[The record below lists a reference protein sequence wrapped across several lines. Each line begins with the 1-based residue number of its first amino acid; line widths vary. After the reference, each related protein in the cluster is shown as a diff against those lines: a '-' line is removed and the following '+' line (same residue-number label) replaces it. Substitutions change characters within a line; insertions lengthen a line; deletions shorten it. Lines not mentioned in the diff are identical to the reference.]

1 MSKRK
6 KIESLDWQD
15 RLQSLTSGNRG
26 RTAAI
31 AAEGMTLVES
41 KPFENVFYDPVDK
54 GNDLTIALD
63 GYMHT
68 VLAPVELYMEEN
80 DQGVVITLEVIDQNG
95 KSAYLRFY

>member
-1 MSKRK
+1 
-6 KIESLDWQD
+6 
-15 RLQSLTSGNRG
+15 
-26 RTAAI
+26 
-31 AAEGMTLVES
+31 MTLVES